1 MSEFDTP
8 IEMLQ
13 PVDDWSARWWHDRFS
28 RRLAI
33 VVGVLVALV
42 ISASL
47 VPAQWLGRI
56 VPGHSVVDGGS
67 VALKP
72 GSANSAEP
80 RVTIVNLPV
89 YGADGE
95 ILFTTVKIDSR
106 VTVWDW
112 AMAALSADI
121 ELGSREEVFGTR
133 TVTEQRERSLKL
145 MQASKDSAVVAA
157 LGILG
162 VQAIE
167 ATGVGFNG
175 VVEDG
180 PVDGILEVGEVIIV
194 IDNSLITDFDSL
206 RAVLDASM
214 PGQTATFTVE
224 RYETGAIRT
233 IDVVYGERPDTP
245 GAAFIGI
252 EGPEVRAVDVDLP
265 FEIEID
271 SGSIGGPSAGLAF
284 ALALIDL
291 LTEGDLTGGNRVAV
305 TGTITSGGSVGN
317 IGGVG
322 QKAAAALNEGAD
334 LFIVPVDL
342 VDTATEHAGDMPV
355 IGVANLEEALAAL
368 ADLGGET
375 FKLTVDL
382 THSDVPASAD

>member
-8 IEMLQ
+8 TEMLQ
-13 PVDDWSARWWHDRFS
+13 PGDDSSARWWQDQFS

-33 VVGVLVALV
+33 VVIVVVALV
-42 ISASL
+42 IGSSL

-56 VPGHSVVDGGS
+56 IPGHSIVDDGS
-67 VALKP
+67 VVLKP
-72 GSANSAEP
+72 GSASSAES

-95 ILFTTVKIDSR
+95 ILFTTVRIDSR

-112 AMAALSADI
+112 AMSALSDDI
-121 ELGSREEVFGTR
+121 ELGSREEIFGTR
-133 TVTEQRERSLKL
+133 TVTEQRERSLEL
-145 MQASKDSAVVAA
+145 MQGSKDSAVVAA

-194 IDNSLITDFDSL
+194 IDDSLITDFDSL
-206 RAVLDASM
+206 RVVLNAST

-224 RYETGAIRT
+224 HHETGALRT
-233 IDVVYGERPDTP
+233 IDVVYGVRPDTP
-245 GAAFIGI
+245 GAAFVGI
-252 EGPEVRAVDVDLP
+252 EGPEVRAIDVDLP

-284 ALALIDL
+284 ALTLIDL

-305 TGTITSGGSVGN
+305 TGTITAGGAVGN

-334 LFIVPVDL
+334 LFIVPADL

-375 FKLTVDL
+375 SELALNLTDSGVL
-382 THSDVPASAD
+382 ASGD